1 MPGFI
6 GLPEI
11 LLLGL
16 VVLLVFGPKRLPEMG
31 RSFGRGLRE
40 FKDSVSGDN
49 KDAFNPFATPEDEP
63 KTALPAATDE
73 PSATVTAP
81 PKIATVPSE
90 RTVSRL
96 ERENEKVA

>member
-31 RSFGRGLRE
+31 RSMGRGLRE
-40 FKDSVSGDN
+40 FKDSVTGDN
-49 KDAFNPFATPEDEP
+49 KDALDPFAIPADEP
-63 KTALPAATDE
+63 EIALPAATHE
-73 PSATVTAP
+73 PSAVVTSP
-81 PKIATVPSE
+81 PTIATGPRE
-90 RTVSRL
+90 RTLSRL